1 MLNPQPTPF
10 TSTAPPELRQAMLP
24 LDGLNLPKLEEW
36 VRHSERQTVNVWL
49 SPTKQA
55 KLQVPLGGPPQYVI
69 ARLFQVSPGEYL
81 LKPVSLEPYLHV
93 RAGFCQR
100 LGLDISDDTLFRL
113 VEAGFIRF
121 IQPSPKRILISL
133 QSLWEHLEASSKP
146 GFWTRERRL
155 QYLTVIDAEKDRKE
169 ARAKTNTEED
179 TPKS

>member
-1 MLNPQPTPF
+1 MDHPQPAPF
-10 TSTAPPELRQAMLP
+10 TTSAPPELRQALLP
-24 LDGLNLPKLEEW
+24 LDGLPGIEDW
-36 VRHSERQTVNVWL
+36 VQKVERQTVNVWL
-49 SPTKQA
+49 SPTKQT
-55 KLQVPLGGPPQYVI
+55 KLHVPLGGPPQYVI
-69 ARLFQVSPGEYL
+69 ARLFQVTPGEYL

-121 IQPSPKRILISL
+121 IRPSPQRILVSL

-155 QYLTVIDAEKDRKE
+155 RYLAVIDAERDRKDAKD
-169 ARAKTNTEED
+169 ARKKPATEEE
-179 TPKS
+179 